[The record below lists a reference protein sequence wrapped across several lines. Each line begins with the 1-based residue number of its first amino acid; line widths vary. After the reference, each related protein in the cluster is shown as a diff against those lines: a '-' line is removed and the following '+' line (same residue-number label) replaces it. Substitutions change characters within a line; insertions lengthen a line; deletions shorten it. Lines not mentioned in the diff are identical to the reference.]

1 MKTIIVE
8 GKTDAV
14 ILQILFPEIG
24 DNHIELRVAMGFSN
38 VISIGKAFI
47 DHGRDVLLV
56 MDTDTNIPG
65 VDNRNIFNRINN
77 NHIGNQLYKIAWLDP
92 NIDVV
97 LSKFDPIINRGLR
110 KISQRELRKILDAKK
125 PEIIESAGF
134 KEICEFIK
142 R

>member
-14 ILQILFPEIG
+14 ILQILFPEIR
-24 DNHIELRVAMGFSN
+24 DHHIELRVAMGFSN

-65 VDNRNIFNRINN
+65 VDNRNVFN
-77 NHIGNQLYKIAWLDP
+77 
-92 NIDVV
+92 
-97 LSKFDPIINRGLR
+97 
-110 KISQRELRKILDAKK
+110 
-125 PEIIESAGF
+125 
-134 KEICEFIK
+134 
-142 R
+142 